1 MPSLSLSLKT
11 TRSRLQETSEAAVE
25 RLSGPTGRRFKSQE
39 VLQPLCSTSCWI
51 EMYVIFFRSVRIGT
65 AKQKKPSEA
74 RKHTKIQVNSE
85 SYSKFTSL
93 SLTELWTPL

>member
-1 MPSLSLSLKT
+1 MPSLSRSLKT
-11 TRSRLQETSEAAVE
+11 TRSRLQETSEAGCGATV
-25 RLSGPTGRRFKSQE
+25 RSDRKTLQITGGPAAALFNFLLDRN
-39 VLQPLCSTSCWI
+39 VCD
-51 EMYVIFFRSVRIGT
+51 IFSSVCIGT

-93 SLTELWTPL
+93 RLWTPL